1 MRLAREGKALAR
13 WILLADAFLVCLFL
27 LGCGSSST
35 PTPPPPP
42 APLGHAYVV
51 TGNTTYGYSITA
63 ATGALQSVNVSAG
76 LPGVG
81 KYITSNG
88 TYVYVLVDNGLITA
102 YKINSDFTLGEIAGS
117 PFSGAPNGVAF
128 VAVDPAGKY
137 LFVPAPLNS
146 VVEPYTI
153 IAATGALTAGNLA
166 ATPAGSLTVT
176 VDPQDRFVY
185 VPMDS
190 GGTEL
195 FQLNGGALIDVETI
209 PPLASGKSEFVAITP
224 NGQFAYIADGV
235 SGIAAYSVNS
245 STGQLTP
252 IASTPFTAGPGT
264 STLAITPNGKFLYAA
279 TTAGLT
285 SFTIN
290 SDGTLSANGPV
301 LPLSSP
307 AVVLSIEPTGAYMY
321 ATTVGASQ
329 ISVFGIQSS
338 GLLTQLPVVVTP
350 SVPSGIV
357 TTY

>member
-1 MRLAREGKALAR
+1 L
-13 WILLADAFLVCLFL
+13 
-27 LGCGSSST
+27 
-35 PTPPPPP
+35 
-42 APLGHAYVV
+42 
-51 TGNTTYGYSITA
+51 
-63 ATGALQSVNVSAG
+63 AG

-88 TYVYVLVDNGLITA
+88 QYVYVLADNGLMTA
-102 YKINSDFTLGEIAGS
+102 YKINSDFSLSQIAGS

-153 IAATGALTAGNLA
+153 NAATGALTAGNLA
-166 ATPAGSLTVT
+166 STPAGPLTVT

-185 VPMDS
+185 VAMDS

-209 PPLASGKSEFVAITP
+209 PPLATGKSEFVAITP

-235 SGIAAYSVNS
+235 SGVAAYSINS

-252 IASTPFTAGPGT
+252 ITSTPFTAGPGT

-279 TTAGLT
+279 TTTGIA
-285 SFTIN
+285 SYSIN
-290 SDGTLSANGPV
+290 SDGTLSANGSL
-301 LPLSSP
+301 LPLTP
-307 AVVLSIEPTGAYMY
+307 PTVVLSIEPTGAYLY
-321 ATTVGASQ
+321 AITVGASQ
-329 ISVFGIQSS
+329 VSVFGINSS
-338 GLLTQLPVVVTP
+338 GLLVQMPVVGTP

-357 TTY
+357 TTH